1 MKTMYHAVLAA
12 VAFTLLL
19 TYTPG
24 YASKTD
30 DHIESSARNSYIF
43 KTFLKDDDVKIQ
55 AKDGAVILTGIVSEE
70 SYKLLAEKTV
80 AGLSGVK
87 SVDNRLEIKGAP
99 PSANSDAWIKEKVKL
114 TLLFHRSV
122 NAVKTD
128 IDVKDGVVTLRGNAT
143 SLAQKELAAEYAR
156 DVGEVKDVRNEM
168 TVSLA
173 NEKTSKRAV
182 EPIDDASIT
191 AQVNMA
197 LLLHRS
203 TSALKTSVTTKHGV
217 VTVKGKAGT
226 AIIKDQVTKFVK
238 DVHGVKSVN
247 NQMTIK

>member
-1 MKTMYHAVLAA
+1 MRLAGYAALAA
-12 VAFTLLL
+12 TAFALLL
-19 TYTPG
+19 ICAPVH
-24 YASKTD
+24 ASKTD
-30 DHIESSARNSYIF
+30 DRIESSAKKSYIF
-43 KTFLKDDDVKIQ
+43 KTFLKDDDIKIQ
-55 AKDGAVILTGIVSEE
+55 AKDGAVTLTGLVSEE

-128 IDVKDGVVTLRGNAT
+128 IDVKDGVVTLRGIAT

-156 DVGEVKDVRNEM
+156 DVDEVKDVRNEM

-173 NEKTSKRAV
+173 DKKTPKIAV

-203 TSALKTSVTTKHGV
+203 TSGLNTSITTKDGV
-217 VTVKGKAGT
+217 ATVKGKADT
-226 AIIKDQVTKFVK
+226 AIIKDQVTKIVN

>member
-30 DHIESSARNSYIF
+30 DRIESAARNSYIF

-173 NEKTSKRAV
+173 NEKTSKRAG
-182 EPIDDASIT
+182 EPI
-191 AQVNMA
+191 A
-197 LLLHRS
+197 L
-203 TSALKTSVTTKHGV
+203 TTR
-217 VTVKGKAGT
+217 
-226 AIIKDQVTKFVK
+226 
-238 DVHGVKSVN
+238 
-247 NQMTIK
+247 